1 MATLYRKYRPQIFTD
16 LVGQEHIVQTVM
28 NEVAAG
34 TPAHAF
40 LFSGPRGV
48 GKTTLARLLAKAL
61 NCEKRKL
68 GKAEPCDECGSCQEI
83 STGRNIDV
91 IEMDAASHTGVE
103 NVRENIIDN
112 AQFKPTKSP
121 YKIFIIDEAHML
133 STSSFNALLKTL
145 EEPPAHALFILA
157 TTELNKLPDTIVSR
171 CQRFNFKK
179 IPAELIIA
187 KLKKIASEE
196 DVKVDKEV
204 LELIAVKSG
213 GCLRD
218 AESLFGQILSLNLK
232 KITLEA
238 TQAVLP
244 SAQLEEAFAFVK
256 NALAGATADMLATV
270 AGLSNNGINPE
281 IWAEDL
287 LQILRLTLISQT
299 GFQPTETALLT
310 KSQISD
316 LKYLAEHTT
325 APQLIM
331 ALDKTARRGQETRSA
346 ILPQLPLEIL
356 AVELVE
362 IFHTTGTNNGATP
375 PFQGGGEGV
384 VKSPLNITPTQRLV
398 VTKTTLPEP
407 PKAVEV
413 PFDVITSSLQ
423 GEAQRSPEESP
434 SAITSPMTVN
444 QATAIWNKMIETVGN
459 SNMSLTFV
467 LKMATIEKLDGR
479 ALILNI
485 PYSFHK
491 DKLDEP
497 KSKKIILDALADAGG
512 AELQPR
518 YIIKTEN
525 NVADTSAQDLAL
537 QFGGEVVG

>member
-157 TTELNKLPDTIVSR
+157 TTELNK
-171 CQRFNFKK
+171 F
-179 IPAELIIA
+179 
-187 KLKKIASEE
+187 ASEE

-232 KITLEA
+232 KIPLEA

-398 VTKTTLPEP
+398 VTKT
-407 PKAVEV
+407 
-413 PFDVITSSLQ
+413 
-423 GEAQRSPEESP
+423 
-434 SAITSPMTVN
+434 
-444 QATAIWNKMIETVGN
+444 
-459 SNMSLTFV
+459 
-467 LKMATIEKLDGR
+467 
-479 ALILNI
+479 
-485 PYSFHK
+485 
-491 DKLDEP
+491 
-497 KSKKIILDALADAGG
+497 
-512 AELQPR
+512 
-518 YIIKTEN
+518 
-525 NVADTSAQDLAL
+525 
-537 QFGGEVVG
+537 